1 MLSAG
6 RCDNY
11 NINYSEKSAKI
22 LQNSNFDSN
31 SSPGFLDDG
40 KEKSVQP

>member
-11 NINYSEKSAKI
+11 NRGYSEKSAKI
-22 LQNSNFDSN
+22 LWNSNSDFN
-31 SSPGFLDDG
+31 SGFGFLDKG
-40 KEKSVQP
+40 KKDSVQP